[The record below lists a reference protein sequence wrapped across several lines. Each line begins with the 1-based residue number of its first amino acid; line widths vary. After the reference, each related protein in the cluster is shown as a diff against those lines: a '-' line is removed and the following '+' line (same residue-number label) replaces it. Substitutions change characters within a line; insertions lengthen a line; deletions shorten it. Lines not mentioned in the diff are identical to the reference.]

1 MKNLR
6 KKKLLELVIPRISQ
20 LDLVGCIEIDDDYD
34 LDATV
39 VKKTI
44 LSSETSKCYAQLMAI
59 AGLVAELNYC
69 KENASSHNCLANRKY
84 LSLTVP
90 LSISRSVGKT
100 TSQRDIYYSLK
111 NLFKTQIE
119 CNKCILDLGLML
131 GLKRRKY

>member
-1 MKNLR
+1 MKTRVKLKELGNLFMKNLR

-69 KENASSHNCLANRKY
+69 KE
-84 LSLTVP
+84 
-90 LSISRSVGKT
+90 
-100 TSQRDIYYSLK
+100 
-111 NLFKTQIE
+111 
-119 CNKCILDLGLML
+119 
-131 GLKRRKY
+131 KRFTA